1 MSSEF
6 SPKVLE
12 LLGKSNKETVKIEPV
27 SSGLIKNPT
36 QEDPSYWRIAQDM
49 ALSVPQGVVNAV
61 EEQGDFLDENI
72 VSLGGLEFGD
82 KDGKLSFKDFIP
94 RYVPPSKWK
103 SEEYSKKRQLPTFHK
118 PETLAGDVTEG
129 ISRFITGFAGPA
141 KFLKGAGLTGGA
153 IKNTARAFGAGAVAD
168 LTVFDPNEGRL
179 SDMLIQFDSPVLN
192 NAVTQYLAS
201 NPEDTEMEGRLKNVL
216 EGMIIGGFAESV
228 LFGIKAFKKAKA
240 TKNFDEKNAIYKE
253 TGEAIKEVQAGN
265 KTAPATKALDVFL
278 IAPPARPAPFKN
290 LEGPA
295 NPLKNLVIP
304 SVTSPAKVSGL

>member
-1 MSSEF
+1 MSSEL

-12 LLGKSNKETVKIEPV
+12 LLGQSNVETVKIQPV
-27 SSGLIKNPT
+27 NSGLVKQPEEKDHNFWQT
-36 QEDPSYWRIAQDM
+36 LGDM
-49 ALSVPQGVVNAV
+49 SLSVPQGIVNAV
-61 EEQGDFLDENI
+61 EEQGDFIDENI
-72 VSLGGLEFGD
+72 VSLGGIEFGD
-82 KDGKLSFKDFIP
+82 NDGKLSVKDFIP

-129 ISRFITGFAGPA
+129 ISRFLTGFAGPA

-179 SDMLIQFDSPVLN
+179 SDMLVQFDSPVLN

-216 EGMIIGGFAESV
+216 EGMALGGITDITIRAAKPTYDAIFY
-228 LFGIKAFKKAKA
+228 GIKSFKKMRA
-240 TKNFDEKNAIYKE
+240 TQNLDERAVIQKE
-253 TGEAIKEVQAGN
+253 TSKIIDDINTGKKTTRVKKLAYEGNEAINIDNALKIIKTTKERTFYQR
-265 KTAPATKALDVFL
+265 F
-278 IAPPARPAPFKN
+278 
-290 LEGPA
+290 
-295 NPLKNLVIP
+295 
-304 SVTSPAKVSGL
+304 